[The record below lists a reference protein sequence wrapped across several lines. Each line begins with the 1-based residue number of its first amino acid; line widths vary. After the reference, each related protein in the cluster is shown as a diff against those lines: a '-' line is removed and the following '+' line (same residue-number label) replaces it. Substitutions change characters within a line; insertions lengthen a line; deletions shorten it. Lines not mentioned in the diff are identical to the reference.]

1 MFGLGKQQ
9 KDSPEAQATP
19 APTKE
24 QTAPVTQAGGQRLN
38 LVGRDQFARAVSAAV
53 RHGIETHF
61 RGAPPEHIE
70 AAISTAKSSMV
81 HLLRKDSKAVRGLPK
96 AAFLKEVQ
104 ESKAKIEAEREA
116 ARRELE
122 AMLGQLG
129 SRREEVGQMKA
140 NLVEESR
147 ISGMEQ
153 DYELSQRI
161 SALFDASGD
170 SPELAAVRE
179 QVTALMM
186 QQMHAEREKVIEAQL
201 SEHRREV
208 TKFER
213 RISKLTS
220 SLELTEEEL
229 KKIAAAKG
237 IDAGVASIYRN
248 VQGLSA
254 GDDDYET
261 KKELMSSIFN
271 ANLELQKG
279 QGVTT

>member
-9 KDSPEAQATP
+9 QNAQAAPGTP
-19 APTKE
+19 APPKE
-24 QTAPVTQAGGQRLN
+24 SAAPSSQAGGQRLN
-38 LVGRDQFARAVSAAV
+38 LVGRDQFARAVAAAV

-61 RGAPPEHIE
+61 KGAPPEHLE

-116 ARRELE
+116 ARAELE
-122 AMLGQLG
+122 AMLSQLG

-161 SALFDASGD
+161 SKLFDASGN
-170 SPELAAVRE
+170 SPELQAVRE

-201 SEHRREV
+201 AEHRREV

-213 RISKLTS
+213 RITKLTS

-237 IDAGVASIYRN
+237 IDLGVASIYRN
-248 VQGLSA
+248 VQGLSG
-254 GDDDYET
+254 GDADYET
-261 KKELMSSIFN
+261 KKELMSSIFA
-271 ANLELQKG
+271 ANMALQKG
-279 QGVTT
+279 QTVAT

>member
-9 KDSPEAQATP
+9 KAAQA
-19 APTKE
+19 E
-24 QTAPVTQAGGQRLN
+24 QSAEALPQEQPAPVTQPGGQRLN
-38 LVGRDQFARAVSAAV
+38 LVGRDQFARAVAAAV

-81 HLLRKDSKAVRGLPK
+81 SLLRKDSKAVRGLPK

-122 AMLGQLG
+122 KMLGQLG

-140 NLVEESR
+140 NLVEEAR
-147 ISGMEQ
+147 ITGMEQ

-161 SALFDASGD
+161 SKLFDASGN
-170 SPELAAVRE
+170 SPELAAIRE

-186 QQMHAEREKVIEAQL
+186 QQMHAERDKVIEAQL
-201 SEHRREV
+201 AEHRREV

-213 RISKLTS
+213 RITKLTS

-237 IDAGVASIYRN
+237 IDLGVASIYRN
-248 VQGLSA
+248 VQGLSGA
-254 GDDDYET
+254 DADYET
-261 KKELMSSIFN
+261 KKELMSSIFA
-271 ANLELQKG
+271 ANMALQKG
-279 QGVTT
+279 QTVAT